1 MKRVISVLLVVLMLV
16 SLCAFNAFAGSS
28 DYSLTGAEVNDTSAD
43 ATVEIPL
50 SYAADCTYYSLQ
62 ATWTVDAPLTLT
74 ALTAGGTASP
84 MENDPATG
92 HVVWMDTS
100 FLGFDVAAGAPVWT
114 ATVTVPAGT
123 ADGEYSVKLHI
134 DSFLYR
140 YEDATIRKL
149 VISLPEYDARIYQ
162 LLSGLWKLMDVPESA
177 IEITSH
183 LDSGLFYIFNQEQGL
198 WINSVALY
206 DYNADGLDYYRID
219 TSRNKKPEIITVTHE
234 DYSSQMS
241 MAKYG
246 NDTYQMD
253 ADFARIAEYELKK
266 AYISSVY
273 LTGVAFNSKWMK
285 KSTAVLCQGRRV
297 FVGQNIYTKGACYRA
312 VGGDY
317 RDFYDRFFIETKENV
332 LFDVGLS
339 LDDGGEKNSFY
350 PIVSGGKQWYNIRG
364 KINVILDDTDSI
376 TLVYRSRHT
385 EAEKREVV
393 KIHGIPKRPNK
404 TTKLSLE
411 VEFENPT
418 DGAVIIRDLGFGK
431 LFPTTNKIYRK
442 EFSIKWDE

>member
-1 MKRVISVLLVVLMLV
+1 M
-16 SLCAFNAFAGSS
+16 
-28 DYSLTGAEVNDTSAD
+28 AD
-43 ATVEIPL
+43 AFYIGMDLCSDFTQLSYYNDITREPESVSQLNNKETYLMPNILFYSTDTGHWYVGGEASEARFNEDGMIIDGIFENLESKDKITVEGEE
-50 SYAADCTYYSLQ
+50 YTYPELF
-62 ATWTVDAPLTLT
+62 VK
-74 ALTAGGTASP
+74 
-84 MENDPATG
+84 M
-92 HVVWMDTS
+92 
-100 FLGFDVAAGAPVWT
+100 
-114 ATVTVPAGT
+114 
-123 ADGEYSVKLHI
+123 VKLHI

-149 VISLPEYDARIYQ
+149 VISIPEYSNRIYT
-162 LLSGLWKLMDVPESA
+162 LLSGLYKVMEVPEDT

-206 DYNADGLDYYRID
+206 DYNADGLNYYRID
-219 TSRNKKPEIITVTHE
+219 IARNKTPKLVSVTHE

-241 MAKYG
+241 LSRYG

-253 ADFARIAEYELKK
+253 VDFAKIADYEMKK

-273 LTGVAFNSKWMK
+273 LTGVGFTNKWMK
-285 KSTAVLCQGRRV
+285 KSTNVLCQGRRV

-312 VGGDY
+312 VGGEY
-317 RDFYDRFFIETKENV
+317 KEFYDQFFVETRENV
-332 LFDVGLS
+332 LFDVGIS
-339 LDDGGEKNSFY
+339 LEDEKDTFV
-350 PIVSGGKQWYNIRG
+350 PIVNGGKQWYNIHGR
-364 KINVILDDTDSI
+364 IHVILDDTDTI
-376 TLVYRSRHT
+376 TLVYKSRHT
-385 EAEKREVV
+385 EEEKREVV

-442 EFSIKWDE
+442 EFSIVWED

>member
-1 MKRVISVLLVVLMLV
+1 M
-16 SLCAFNAFAGSS
+16 
-28 DYSLTGAEVNDTSAD
+28 AD
-43 ATVEIPL
+43 AFYIGMDLCSDFTQL
-50 SYAADCTYYSLQ
+50 SYYNDITREPESVSQLNNKETYLMPNILFYSTDTGHWYVGGEASEARFHEEGIIIDGIFENLGSK
-62 ATWTVDAPLTLT
+62 AVVTVD
-74 ALTAGGTASP
+74 
-84 MENDPATG
+84 EE
-92 HVVWMDTS
+92 
-100 FLGFDVAAGAPVWT
+100 
-114 ATVTVPAGT
+114 
-123 ADGEYSVKLHI
+123 EYTYDRLFVKMVKLHI

-149 VISLPEYDARIYQ
+149 VITVPEYNTRIYQ
-162 LLSGLWKLMDVPESA
+162 LLSGLYKEMEVPEST

-183 LDSGLFYIFNQEQGL
+183 LDSGLYYIFNQEQEL

-206 DYNADGLDYYRID
+206 DYGADGLNYYRID
-219 TSRNKKPEIITVTHE
+219 ISRNRKPEIVTVTHE

-241 MAKYG
+241 MAVYG

-253 ADFARIAEYELKK
+253 TDFARIAEYEMKK

-273 LTGVAFNSKWMK
+273 LTGVAFTNKWMK

-317 RDFYDRFFIETKENV
+317 QDFYERFFIETRENV
-332 LFDVGLS
+332 LFDVGIS
-339 LDDGGEKNSFY
+339 LDDEKDTFC
-350 PIVSGGKQWYNIRG
+350 PIVNGGKQWYNIRG
-364 KINVILDDTDSI
+364 RINVILDDQDTI

-385 EAEKREVV
+385 GDEKRETV

-404 TTKLSLE
+404 TTKLSIA

-442 EFSIKWDE
+442 EFSIQWDE